1 MHLRV
6 VLCDPLWLN
15 DLSFTTKVHKG
26 FTKVHKVLFLHPLG
40 VRPGQGGKYVKNS
53 SSLFRTIL
61 YMLHLLFIKGLTLI
75 MRLFS
80 ETIFPLM
87 LFLIISSCTGSPGDK
102 ISNAGRLPS
111 TEPDYAGTTIPY
123 NIAPLNFKI
132 NEEGIAFFVRLS
144 SPNTPSIEI
153 RSRKGI
159 IEIPE
164 KKWKHIL
171 AENKDSELNV
181 EVFVKDKENT
191 WTKFNNI
198 VIKISSDPADPFI
211 TYRLL
216 YPGYESWK
224 EIYIKQ
230 RDITSFSERSIIEN
244 SLVDENCLNCHSYN
258 NTGKSDKFMFHM
270 RGSMG
275 GTYFLEE
282 NDFKKV
288 NLKTKEMKNG
298 AVYPRWHPSGKFI
311 AFSSNKIVQQFHSS
325 LNKKVEVSDLES
337 SLVLYDLE
345 KNEIMNIDLPEKD
358 KYMDTYPEW
367 SPDGK
372 YLYFCRAQQVSEV
385 FAYDSVRYDL
395 YRVPFD
401 ETTRKT
407 GPSELIFNASSIG
420 KSVSFPRISPDGRCL
435 VLTLHNYGC
444 FPIWHKEAD
453 LLSIDLKTMKSSV
466 MNLNSDCTDSYHSWS
481 SNSRWLVFSS
491 KRLDGQTARFFISHI
506 DENGD
511 AGKPFIL
518 PQKDPLFYT
527 RFLKSF
533 NLPEFS
539 TLKISINP
547 GKIRKAAQG
556 SAVQAKWREN

>member
-1 MHLRV
+1 MNQFYKTII
-6 VLCDPLWLN
+6 PLL
-15 DLSFTTKVHKG
+15 
-26 FTKVHKVLFLHPLG
+26 P
-40 VRPGQGGKYVKNS
+40 
-53 SSLFRTIL
+53 IL
-61 YMLHLLFIKGLTLI
+61 LTL
-75 MRLFS
+75 
-80 ETIFPLM
+80 
-87 LFLIISSCTGSPGDK
+87 SSCTGRPGDN
-102 ISNAGRLPS
+102 ISDTGRLPS
-111 TEPDYAGTTIPY
+111 IEPDYSGTTIPY

-132 NEEGIAFFVRLS
+132 MEKGSAFLVRFSVPNS
-144 SPNTPSIEI
+144 SSFDI

-159 IEIPE
+159 IAIPE
-164 KKWKHIL
+164 NKWKTFL
-171 AENKDSELNV
+171 SENKDRDINV
-181 EVFVKDKENT
+181 DVFVMDEKNG
-191 WTKFNNI
+191 WSKFSTI
-198 VIKISSDPADPFI
+198 VNRISSDPVDPFI

-224 EIYIKQ
+224 EIFIKQ
-230 RDITSFSERSIIEN
+230 RNVTSFRERSIIEN
-244 SLVDENCLNCHSYN
+244 SLVEENCLNCHSYN

-275 GTYFLEE
+275 GTYFLEG

-298 AVYPRWHPSGKFI
+298 AVYPRWHPSGKFV

-345 KNEIMNIDLPEKD
+345 KNEIMDISLPDKE

-372 YLYFCRAQQVSEV
+372 FLYFCRAPQVREV

-401 ETTRKT
+401 ATTRKT
-407 GPSELIFNASSIG
+407 GSAELVFNASSIG
-420 KSVSFPRISPDGRCL
+420 KSVSFPRISPDGKFL

-453 LLSIDLKTMKSSV
+453 LLSVDLTTLKPSAMS
-466 MNLNSDCTDSYHSWS
+466 LNSNCTDSYHSWS

-491 KRLDGQTARFFISHI
+491 KRIDGLTARFFISHI
-506 DENGD
+506 DENGN
-511 AGKPFIL
+511 AGKPFLL
-518 PQKDPLFYT
+518 PQKDPEFYN
-527 RFLKSF
+527 RLLKSF

-539 TLKISINP
+539 TLEVKVNP
-547 GKIRKAAQG
+547 GTIRKAAQG
-556 SAVQAKWREN
+556 EAIQAKWSEN

>member
-1 MHLRV
+1 
-6 VLCDPLWLN
+6 
-15 DLSFTTKVHKG
+15 
-26 FTKVHKVLFLHPLG
+26 
-40 VRPGQGGKYVKNS
+40 
-53 SSLFRTIL
+53 
-61 YMLHLLFIKGLTLI
+61 

-80 ETIFPLM
+80 KTIFPLTI
-87 LFLIISSCTGSPGDK
+87 LLILSSCTGRPGDN
-102 ISNAGRLPS
+102 ISDTGRLPS
-111 TEPDYAGTTIPY
+111 IEPDYSGTIIPY

-132 NEEGIAFFVRLS
+132 MEKGSAFLVRFSVTNS
-144 SPNTPSIEI
+144 SSFEI
-153 RSRKGI
+153 PSRKGI

-164 KKWKHIL
+164 KKWKNML
-171 AENKDSELNV
+171 QENKDREINID
-181 EVFVKDKENT
+181 VFARDGKND
-191 WTKFNNI
+191 WIKFSTITNR
-198 VIKISSDPADPFI
+198 ISSDPVDPFI

-224 EIYIKQ
+224 EIFIKQ
-230 RDITSFSERSIIEN
+230 RNVTSFRERSIIEN
-244 SLVDENCLNCHSYN
+244 SLVEENCLNCHSYN

-275 GTYFLEE
+275 GTYFLEG
-282 NDFKKV
+282 NGFKKV

-298 AVYPRWHPSGKFI
+298 AVYPRWHPSGKFV

-345 KNEIMNIDLPEKD
+345 KNEIMNISLLDKE

-372 YLYFCRAQQVSEV
+372 FLYFCRAPQVGEV

-395 YRVPFD
+395 YRIPFD
-401 ETTRKT
+401 ATTRKT
-407 GPSELIFNASSIG
+407 GSAELVFNASSIG
-420 KSVSFPRISPDGRCL
+420 KSVSFPRISPDGKFL

-453 LLSIDLKTMKSSV
+453 LLSVDLTTLKPSAMS
-466 MNLNSDCTDSYHSWS
+466 LNSNCTDSYHSWS

-491 KRLDGQTARFFISHI
+491 KRIDGLTARFFISHI
-506 DENGD
+506 DENGY
-511 AGKPFIL
+511 AEKPFLL
-518 PQKDPLFYT
+518 PQKDPEFYN
-527 RFLKSF
+527 RLLKSF

-539 TLKISINP
+539 TLEVKVNP
-547 GKIRKAAQG
+547 GTIRKAAQG
-556 SAVQAKWREN
+556 EAVQAKWSEN